1 MAAGLSNA
9 HRYCTVRTLES
20 QVRTLFQAWIFFSVL
35 CCVVSSRAGSGLQ
48 AYDLSKKSHQIS
60 RGLVV
65 SELILNR

>member
-1 MAAGLSNA
+1 
-9 HRYCTVRTLES
+9 
-20 QVRTLFQAWIFFSVL
+20 VL